1 MFSSLLTNFSPQN
14 KEFRLYYSA
23 SSIHLNDSRIDE
35 PLYLGLARAESAQGP
50 WTRVSDHPLDM
61 EGEVMMASEEVAMV
75 ALEGEVHKKF
85 Y

>member
-1 MFSSLLTNFSPQN
+1 M
-14 KEFRLYYSA
+14 KA
-23 SSIHLNDSRIDE
+23 DSEVATAMATIGVALE
-35 PLYLGLARAESAQGP
+35 EMNESEVVGEA
-50 WTRVSDHPLDM
+50 VEVMDM

>member
-1 MFSSLLTNFSPQN
+1 M
-14 KEFRLYYSA
+14 RA
-23 SSIHLNDSRIDE
+23 DSEVATAMAMIE
-35 PLYLGLARAESAQGP
+35 VALEEMIESEEVGE
-50 WTRVSDHPLDM
+50 VEEVEVMDM

>member
-1 MFSSLLTNFSPQN
+1 MPTIGVAL
-14 KEFRLYYSA
+14 EEM
-23 SSIHLNDSRIDE
+23 I
-35 PLYLGLARAESAQGP
+35 ESEEVGE
-50 WTRVSDHPLDM
+50 VEEVEVMDM